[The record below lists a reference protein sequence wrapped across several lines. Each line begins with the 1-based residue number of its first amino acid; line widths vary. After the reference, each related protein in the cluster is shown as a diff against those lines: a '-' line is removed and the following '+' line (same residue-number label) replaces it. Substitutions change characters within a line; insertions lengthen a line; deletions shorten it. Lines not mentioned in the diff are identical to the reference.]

1 MEKIH
6 LDYSHLLKDVSEE
19 EIFAKQGEVDTCH
32 SLLHKKSGAGN
43 DYLGWLDL
51 PSCMNG
57 REIQEIESAAQS
69 LREKVDVFIVIGI
82 GGSYLG
88 AKGVID
94 ALSPAF
100 SNSLPK
106 SKTGVP
112 HIIFAGHHLDSTYH
126 YDLMD
131 YLKGKSFAINVISKS
146 GTTTE
151 PALAFRMFKTLLEE
165 NVGKEKAKRLI
176 FATTDRSKGALRNLS
191 DLEGY
196 QSFVIPGDVGGR
208 FSVLTPVGLFPM
220 AVAGIDLGQMI
231 QGAVEGQKL
240 YEERDL
246 KKNPAYFYAA
256 ARNLLYQKGKKI
268 EVLVN
273 YIPALQY
280 MGEWWKQLY
289 GESEGKD
296 KRGIF
301 PATCNFT
308 TDLHSMGQWIQDGER
323 TIFETIIHIEK
334 SRHTIQ
340 IEKDSTNLD
349 KLNFLAGKDIGDVNR
364 QAMKGTAL
372 AHLEGGVPSMTLK
385 VPELNAYYLGQLI
398 YFFEKA
404 CGMSAYLLGVNPFD
418 QPGVEAYKKN
428 MFALIGKP
436 GFEEERKTLLK
447 SLSTMGDDKI
457 I

>member
-1 MEKIH
+1 MKNIH
-6 LDYSHLLKDVSEE
+6 LDYSHLLKDLKEA
-19 EIFAKQGEVDTCH
+19 EIFAMQEDIDRCH
-32 SLLHKKSGAGN
+32 SDLHSKTGLGN

-51 PSCMNG
+51 PSRMSE
-57 REIQEIESAAQS
+57 REIQEIETVAQPV
-69 LREKVDVFIVIGI
+69 RDEIDVLVVIGI

-94 ALSPAF
+94 ALSHSF
-100 SNSLPK
+100 RNCLPK
-106 SKTGVP
+106 SKTGIP
-112 HIIFAGHHLDSTYH
+112 HILFAGHHLDSTYH
-126 YDLMD
+126 YDLID

-151 PALAFRMFKTLLEE
+151 PALAFRMFKALLEE
-165 NVGKEKAKRLI
+165 KVGKKKAKTLI
-176 FATTDRSKGALRNLS
+176 YATTDRSKGALRSLS
-191 DLEGY
+191 DIEGY
-196 QSFVIPGDVGGR
+196 QSFVIPDDVGGR

-220 AVAGIDLGQMI
+220 AVAGIDLQQMI
-231 QGAVEGQKL
+231 QGAREGQEL
-240 YEERDL
+240 YKKRDL
-246 KKNPAYFYAA
+246 QKNPAYFYAA
-256 ARNLLYQKGKKI
+256 VRHLLYQKGKKI

-273 YIPALQY
+273 HLPALQY

-296 KRGIF
+296 KKGIF

-334 SRHTIQ
+334 SRRTIQ
-340 IEKDSTNLD
+340 IDKDLRNLD
-349 KLNFLAGKDIGDVNR
+349 KLNFLAGTSMEDVNNK
-364 QAMKGTAL
+364 AMQGTAL
-372 AHLEGGVPSMTLK
+372 AHLEGGVPSMTLGI
-385 VPELNAYYLGQLI
+385 PELNAYYIGQLI
-398 YFFEKA
+398 SFFEKA

-418 QPGVEAYKKN
+418 QPGVEAYKRN

-436 GFEEERKTLLK
+436 GFEEERETLLEG
-447 SLSTMGDDKI
+447 LSAMGNDKI

>member
-1 MEKIH
+1 MKNIH
-6 LDYSHLLKDVSEE
+6 LDYSHLLNDLKEA
-19 EIFAKQGEVDTCH
+19 EIFARQEEIDKCH
-32 SLLHKKSGAGN
+32 ANLHSKMGLGN

-51 PSCMNG
+51 PSRLSD
-57 REIQEIESAAQS
+57 REIEEIESAAQCI
-69 LREKVDVFIVIGI
+69 RDEVDVLVVIGI

-94 ALSPAF
+94 ALSHTF
-100 SNSLPK
+100 TNSLSK
-106 SKTGVP
+106 SETDIPRIV
-112 HIIFAGHHLDSTYH
+112 FAGHHLDSDYH

-131 YLKGKSFAINVISKS
+131 YLKRKSFAINVISKS

-151 PALAFRMFKTLLEE
+151 PALAFRMFKALLEE

-191 DLEGY
+191 DLESY
-196 QSFVIPGDVGGR
+196 QSFVIPDDVGGR
-208 FSVLTPVGLFPM
+208 FSVLTPVGLLPI
-220 AVAGIDLGQMI
+220 AVAGIDLRQLIEGAKDGQ
-231 QGAVEGQKL
+231 GL
-240 YEERDL
+240 YEARDIR
-246 KKNPAYFYAA
+246 KNPAYFYAV

-273 YIPALQY
+273 YLPALQY

-334 SRHTIQ
+334 SRHTVE
-340 IEKDSTNLD
+340 IENDSSNLD
-349 KLNFLAGKDIGDVNR
+349 KLNFLAGRNMEDINR
-364 QAMKGTAL
+364 QAMKGTAF
-372 AHLEGGVPSMTLK
+372 AHLEGGVPSMTLEI
-385 VPELNAYYLGQLI
+385 PELNAYYLGQLI

-404 CGMSAYLLGVNPFD
+404 CGISAYLLGVNPFD

-428 MFALIGKP
+428 MFALIEKP
-436 GFEEERKTLLK
+436 GFEQERESLLK
-447 SLSTMGDDKI
+447 NLSAIGEDKI